1 VPATSAGAM
10 NTSRVVDTVDTSA
23 WVLGP
28 MRTTALAGMAVP
40 VTVTRV
46 PPATPT
52 RDGLIEVSPK
62 SPTAG

>member
-1 VPATSAGAM
+1 M
-10 NTSRVVDTVDTSA
+10 NTSRVVDTVDTTA
-23 WVLGP
+23 DVLAP
-28 MRTTALAGMAVP
+28 IRTSALAGMAVP

-62 SPTAG
+62 SPAGG